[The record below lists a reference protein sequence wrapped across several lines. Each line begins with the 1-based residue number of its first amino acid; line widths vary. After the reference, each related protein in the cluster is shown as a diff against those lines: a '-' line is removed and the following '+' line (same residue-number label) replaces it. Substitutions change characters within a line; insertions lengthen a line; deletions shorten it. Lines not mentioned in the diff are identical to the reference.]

1 MYQDDQAAEGPRL
14 QDAAEPTRA
23 RRKRSWRQDAVAEL
37 EDLEELYGDLPA
49 VRL

>member
-1 MYQDDQAAEGPRL
+1 MYEDDQAAEGSRF

-23 RRKRSWRQDAVAEL
+23 QRKRGWRHDAVAEL
-37 EDLEELYGDLPA
+37 EDLRDLYGELPA